1 MRVLQIVDGE
11 LTTAHYRQR
20 HIHRA
25 RIISELTALA
35 EGYKGTGWKIT
46 CPIEAYHKTKDVFT
60 FVILESGGI
69 MAVSSQVPWFAE
81 EHVLCEEWL
90 GAGVTVSDA
99 ADALYLMCKS
109 MGFTRFEVGTRATPG
124 QKHEAAARLYQRQGL
139 RLSTISLEGVVTH
152 EQETVTQG
160 DGSTQAT

>member
-1 MRVLQIVDGE
+1 MRVLTIIDNTIRRYSGGE
-11 LTTAHYRQR
+11 RYIRQR
-20 HIHRA
+20 V
-25 RIISELTALA
+25 ISELTRLA
-35 EGYKGTGWKIT
+35 EGYKDTGWHVTDPVK
-46 CPIEAYHKTKDVFT
+46 AYHRTREDFT
-60 FVILESGGI
+60 FVLLHCGGI
-69 MAVSSQVPWFAE
+69 MAVSSHVPWFAE
-81 EHVLCEEWL
+81 EHVLSEEWI
-90 GAGVTVSDA
+90 GAGVTTEEA
-99 ADALYLMCKS
+99 ADAMRLMCKV